1 MAAPA
6 TVRVRLPLSR
16 RIADTIRRLVGLP
29 AEPGPIRLAPR
40 MIAIADAIADR
51 AVERVAPK
59 QAIGSES
66 E

>member
-16 RIADTIRRLVGLP
+16 WIADTIRPLVGLP
-29 AEPGPIRLAPR
+29 AEPGPTRLAPR
-40 MIAIADAIADR
+40 MIAIADVIADR

-59 QAIGSES
+59 QATGSEN